1 MKQVFLLKDLHRKVV
16 GVWPQDRV
24 LLERYYL
31 KLFFFDQLDHLLDQV
46 EAIDSFDWL
55 VELSDD
61 IAFGDK

>member
-1 MKQVFLLKDLHRKVV
+1 MKQVFLLKDFNRKVV

-31 KLFFFDQLDHLLDQV
+31 ELSFFDQLDHLLDQV

>member
-31 KLFFFDQLDHLLDQV
+31 ELSFFDQLDHLLDQV